1 MCKSKKFMAIALVAT
16 MVFGSSITA
25 FADGPLGTGNTS
37 GAGASEGHVKKELI
51 NVILPTIPDGS
62 TPFKYTMDP
71 ERLIQET
78 AAAKY
83 AEGTVFPDKETDKGV
98 YFLTAENTYANTS
111 NTLQVV
117 NKSSC
122 AITLTVD
129 VIAENV
135 EDKTNIALD
144 SQANVA
150 AATGTPKLYLGLA
163 VGSDK
168 QVVSTTK
175 ATVTKNIA
183 GVPEN
188 FKIAVD
194 DSDAYVYQEKE
205 DATTWKAMN
214 ISMEGEVTKLAL
226 PDDDEVVAPTVKVTW
241 SYDKAADGAT
251 LSEDVVDYSTAPA
264 TPAGPSASVT
274 TFSKTANASG
284 VDVVFNYGSAN
295 AITGIKYSADQS
307 EWKTYGAPGSYYTID
322 NENHKVVVKGSFISG
337 LSATRYWRVYFDN
350 SESTYV
356 DLTFTAE

>member
-1 MCKSKKFMAIALVAT
+1 MLNTKKILAAALAAT
-16 MVFGSSITA
+16 MVFGSSISA

-51 NVILPTIPDGS
+51 NVILPTIPNGS
-62 TPFKYTMDP
+62 TPFAYTMDP

-111 NTLQVV
+111 NTLQEL
-117 NKSSC
+117 KQSSC

-168 QVVSTTK
+168 QAVSTTK

-241 SYDKAADGAT
+241 SYDKAADDAT
-251 LSEDVVDYSTAPA
+251 LSEDVVDFSD
-264 TPAGPSASVT
+264 TPAEAAPSIAVTSYNLVADTALNINVNLGAGDLAATSVVGLKNGT
-274 TFSKTANASG
+274 QTIPADAWSYSNGVLTITAARVNVLVNAGVTRDYTVVFDDAAKTAINVTLNGSG
-284 VDVVFNYGSAN
+284 N
-295 AITGIKYSADQS
+295 
-307 EWKTYGAPGSYYTID
+307 
-322 NENHKVVVKGSFISG
+322 
-337 LSATRYWRVYFDN
+337 
-350 SESTYV
+350 
-356 DLTFTAE
+356 